1 MIYQKCTYSTQTD
14 FKEDLEMAKDKVVLA
29 YSGGLDT
36 TAIIPWLKETYDYD
50 VICACIDVGQ
60 ESELEGLDERAKYSG
75 ASKLYILDVVDEL
88 CDEYIMPT
96 VQADAVYENKYL
108 LGTSF
113 ARPLIAKKLVE
124 VARKE
129 GAVAICHGATGK
141 GNDQLRFE
149 LSIKALAPDIKVI
162 AVWRQPEWK
171 LDSRDAEIAYCQAH
185 GINLPFD
192 AAHSYS
198 RDRNIWHISHEG
210 LELENPANEPNYDD
224 LLVLG
229 VTPEKAPDEDEYLT
243 LDFEKGI
250 PTAING
256 TKMKVSDI
264 IRELNRLGGKH
275 GIGIIDIVEN
285 RVVGM
290 KSRGVYETPGG
301 TILMEAH
308 KQLEELTL
316 DRETLA
322 YKKLVATRFADLVY
336 EGKWFCPLREALQA
350 FVEKTQETVTGQV
363 KMRLY
368 KGNIIKAGTTSPYS
382 LYSESLASFTTGEL
396 YDHKDATGF
405 INLFGLSM
413 KVRAM
418 MNEKNK
424 NNDK

>member
-1 MIYQKCTYSTQTD
+1 
-14 FKEDLEMAKDKVVLA
+14 MAKDKVVLA

-322 YKKLVATRFADLVY
+322 YKKLVATKFADLVY
-336 EGKWFCPLREALQA
+336 EGKQFCPLRESLQA

>member
-1 MIYQKCTYSTQTD
+1 
-14 FKEDLEMAKDKVVLA
+14 MAKDKVVLA

-229 VTPEKAPDEDEYLT
+229 VSPEKAPDEDEYLT